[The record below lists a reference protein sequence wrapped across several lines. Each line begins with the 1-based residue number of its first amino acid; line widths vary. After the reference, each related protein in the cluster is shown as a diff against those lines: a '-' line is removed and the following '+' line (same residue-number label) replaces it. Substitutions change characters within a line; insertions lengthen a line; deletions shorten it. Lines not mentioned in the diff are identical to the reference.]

1 MAPAAADDL
10 AGIPL
15 FATLEPDEQAAIAPW
30 FELEDVSPGV
40 KLTGEG
46 ASGYSFYVLRDGAA
60 TVSIDGRE
68 VRTLGPGDFFGELA
82 LLGDG
87 RRTADGDGDYRR
99 SLAGARSLR
108 YRVPSAPADV
118 SGARLADRVGSPRD
132 RTSCVAAD
140 APRRP
145 NPRAYD
151 LRVAVEILYCPV

>member
-15 FATLEPDEQAAIAPW
+15 FDTLEPDERATIAQW
-30 FELEDVSPGV
+30 FELDEVGSGV

-60 TVSIDGRE
+60 IVSIDGVA

-87 RRTADGDGDYRR
+87 RRTATVTTASPSRVLVLFGTEFRQLQQVYPEI
-99 SLAGARSLR
+99 AARIESGLR
-108 YRVPSAPADV
+108 EIAQ
-118 SGARLADRVGSPRD
+118 
-132 RTSCVAAD
+132 AA
-140 APRRP
+140 
-145 NPRAYD
+145 
-151 LRVAVEILYCPV
+151 